1 MADPNLVIPPSA
13 SLPAVEDVMEELDN
27 QPTPDI
33 TSEIMQAVR
42 VIEKVATTA
51 KNLNGQYVRLLRSRA
66 LTVHAGLNILAHRS
80 QAEQSGRDE
89 EIAAKLRRKIRGFRM
104 ENERLQREVD
114 QAAITRKE
122 GDKALRESE
131 ELRRKIGRL
140 EDELQEVKDRYIVEM
155 DGGSRRAREGS
166 RAPSLTRT
174 SPPLQLSPPLGGGC
188 GRPPSVGVGPRPSP
202 TRGGGCWVT

>member
-1 MADPNLVIPPSA
+1 
-13 SLPAVEDVMEELDN
+13 
-27 QPTPDI
+27 
-33 TSEIMQAVR
+33 MQAMR

-51 KNLNGQYVRLLRSRA
+51 KNLNGQYVRLLKSTA

-89 EIAAKLRRKIRGFRM
+89 EIAAKLRRKIRGMRM

-122 GDKALRESE
+122 GEKALRESE

-140 EDELQEVKDRYIVEM
+140 EDELQKVKDRYIVEM

-174 SPPLQLSPPLGGGC
+174 SPPSCSCHPPLGGGC
-188 GRPPSVGVGPRPSP
+188 GRPPQWESARAPPP
-202 TRGGGCWVT
+202 TRGGGCWVA